1 MFISTILT
9 KKATQAPNPFQRL
22 AALTILRVCRAR
34 EHLSRFLPAV
44 FAAGACTLAA
54 CSTNA
59 GFGTPVSEPNP
70 VAPYPQ
76 AAVSAPPGQPQVAS
90 NGTAPASPAASP
102 APTPTPVP
110 NTLSITGTSLRLAY
124 DGAAK
129 GPLTAP
135 RLVEVSFALQ
145 NTTSA
150 PATVRLVRVQA
161 DTANLPDIPV
171 KVTAA
176 PGQTSAVAL
185 LAFATPLDPAKYKA
199 IVLTF
204 LDDRKKVVG
213 TAHLE
218 IPAQEA
224 AFTALD
230 EKHPQGV
237 PSIDSAEV
245 SPISNGPGPRFEV
258 TFALTNPSQTPL
270 SVTELEVKPPQGDVV
285 RVPLSLDLPMRV
297 TSGFLSVVLPYRGKS
312 LPAGTYAITARE
324 RDGQSLQAS
333 AVLL

>member
-1 MFISTILT
+1 
-9 KKATQAPNPFQRL
+9 
-22 AALTILRVCRAR
+22 
-34 EHLSRFLPAV
+34 
-44 FAAGACTLAA
+44 
-54 CSTNA
+54 
-59 GFGTPVSEPNP
+59 

-76 AAVSAPPGQPQVAS
+76 AAVSPAPGQPQLPPNPA
-90 NGTAPASPAASP
+90 APASPAASP

-124 DGAAK
+124 DGTAK
-129 GPLTAP
+129 TPLTAP

-150 PATVRLVRVQA
+150 PATVRLVRAQA
-161 DTANLPDIPV
+161 DTTNLPDIPV

-176 PGQTSAVAL
+176 PGQMSAVAL

-213 TAHLE
+213 TAHLV

-230 EKHPQGV
+230 EKHPQGA

-258 TFALTNPSQTPL
+258 TFALTNPSQAPL
-270 SVTELEVKPPQGDVV
+270 SVTELDVKPPQGDAVK
-285 RVPLSLDLPMRV
+285 VPLTLDLPMRV
-297 TSGFLSVVLPYRGKS
+297 TSGFISVVLPYRGKS